1 MKKTNAT
8 TLWDMGG
15 GIKLLIIITNRP
27 YMIYDL
33 LFYSPNELGETTL
46 DAMFMDA

>member
-1 MKKTNAT
+1 MKRTNAT

-15 GIKLLIIITNRP
+15 GIKLLIINQPTI
-27 YMIYDL
+27 YYDL